1 LLIFHSYRG
10 IVRAG
15 RIIMLTQLEKAQ
27 QEWGGSHS
35 VIDSWLEE
43 RQELLVLYCKLVG
56 LPPFD
61 RNEQALPEQAHI
73 QKFCQILMDYLSAGH
88 FEIYNDIAKACETK
102 GKESLALAQQLY
114 PKISASTD
122 IALSFNDKYA
132 ETKQDST
139 LPDFDTELS
148 KLGEILEQRFEY
160 EDELI
165 DNLYSNH

>member
-1 LLIFHSYRG
+1 
-10 IVRAG
+10 
-15 RIIMLTQLEKAQ
+15 MLTQLEKAQ

-61 RNEQALPEQAHI
+61 RNEHALPEQAHI

-88 FEIYNDIAKACETK
+88 FEIYNDIAKACENK
-102 GKESLALAQQLY
+102 GKESLALAQLLY

>member
-1 LLIFHSYRG
+1 
-10 IVRAG
+10 
-15 RIIMLTQLEKAQ
+15 MLTQLEKAQ

-43 RQELLVLYCKLVG
+43 RQELLVLYCKLAG

-61 RNEQALPEQAHI
+61 RNDQALPEQAHI

-88 FEIYNDIAKACETK
+88 FEVYNDIAKACEIK
-102 GKESLALAQQLY
+102 GEQSLALAQQLY

-122 IALSFNDKYA
+122 TALSFNDKYA
-132 ETKQDST
+132 EVSKDSA
-139 LPDFDTELS
+139 LPDFDAELS
-148 KLGEILEQRFEY
+148 KLGESLEQRFEY